1 MKDREHGIGTFKTL
15 WKELAVAVKLIREDS
30 GFSRSNLGKKLI
42 PSVSEETI
50 SAWEE
55 GHELIPIYQFLLVC
69 FVCGFTSEKKAKQQ
83 VENQQT
89 DKE

>member
-1 MKDREHGIGTFKTL
+1 MKDQNHQAGILKTL

-30 GFSRSNLGKKLI
+30 GYSKSELGKKLV

-55 GHELIPIYQFLLVC
+55 GHELIPIYQLLLIC
-69 FVCGFTSEKKAKQQ
+69 FVCGFTSGKESQTTIKKSAY
-83 VENQQT
+83 
-89 DKE
+89 